1 MKKMMRSIWNEKDV
15 NCKRSRDEKDNEV
28 IMKQKG
34 CELETIALSV
44 SLLLVRKST
53 FSAAEKDYHTLAG
66 LQRDLSIRGR
76 PYIT

>member
-1 MKKMMRSIWNEKDV
+1 M

-44 SLLLVRKST
+44 SLLFVRKRT

-66 LQRDLSIRGR
+66 LQTDLSI
-76 PYIT
+76 I